1 MATAKKPGGQ
11 QAAVA
16 KANQGT
22 WIVWVVV
29 GVAVLCCVGIGV
41 VNRSGGGDD
50 VLPPTSQ
57 ERGDTVPILQ
67 RSSASQGICYGWV
80 LRDFYEYTD
89 LSVGSNLGEGVA
101 VEENAACP
109 RWVQVVAQVAYTS
122 ESSESN
128 DFARIT
134 VEASDDVSA
143 TAQLRMESGLERLGL
158 TEDAFVDEPGWAV
171 TRAAVSLPLLAAE
184 AGLVEPA
191 ATPAAATADA
201 PPLPDAGSDLWR
213 DRWGYLLAAVGLLLF
228 TALLFAAGFWQRGRQ
243 RREEAQ
249 RQAQAGAGMRDFR
262 VARQAA
268 ARDPRRTPEGR

>member
-1 MATAKKPGGQ
+1 MSKGKQTGLVFFIG
-11 QAAVA
+11 
-16 KANQGT
+16 
-22 WIVWVVV
+22 IVT
-29 GVAVLCCVGIGV
+29 VGICVAGSLA
-41 VNRSGGGDD
+41 NRDGGDN
-50 VLPPTSQ
+50 VLPPTAQ

-80 LRDFYEYTD
+80 LQDFYEYTD

-101 VEENAACP
+101 VEENASCP
-109 RWVQVVAQVAYTS
+109 RWVQVVAKVAYTS

-134 VEASDDVSA
+134 VEASDDVSL
-143 TAQLRMESGLERLGL
+143 TARYQMESGLERLGL

-191 ATPAAATADA
+191 PTPAPGAANPA
-201 PPLPDAGSDLWR
+201 PLPEAGNDLWR
-213 DRWGYLLAAVGLLLF
+213 DRWGYLLAVAGLLLF
-228 TALLFAAGFWQRGRQ
+228 TALLFAVGFWQRGRQ
-243 RREEAQ
+243 RRKEAE
-249 RQAQAGAGMRDFR
+249 RQAQGAARMKDFR

-268 ARDPRRTPEGR
+268 AQKPGRTPEGR

>member
-1 MATAKKPGGQ
+1 MSGAKTTGGQ
-11 QAAVA
+11 TSAQANAA
-16 KANQGT
+16 KGT
-22 WIVWVVV
+22 WIVWAVI
-29 GVAVLCCVGIGV
+29 GVIVLGCVGISV
-41 VNRSGGGDD
+41 INRSGGGDN
-50 VLPPTSQ
+50 VLPPTAQ

-80 LRDFYEYTD
+80 LQDYYEYTD

-109 RWVQVVAQVAYTS
+109 RWVQVVAKVAYTS

-134 VEASDDVSA
+134 VETSDDIST
-143 TAQLRMESGLERLGL
+143 TARYRMQSGLERLGL

-191 ATPAAATADA
+191 ATPAAASADPA
-201 PPLPDAGSDLWR
+201 PLPEAGNDLWR
-213 DRWGYLLAAVGLLLF
+213 DRWGYLLAVAGLLLF
-228 TALLFAAGFWQRGRQ
+228 TALLFAVGFWQRGRQ
-243 RREEAQ
+243 RREEAE
-249 RQAQAGAGMRDFR
+249 RQAQAAARMQNPR

-268 ARDPRRTPEGR
+268 ARNPGRTPEGR

>member
-1 MATAKKPGGQ
+1 MTGTKTSGRRNAAGANEAK
-11 QAAVA
+11 
-16 KANQGT
+16 GT
-22 WIVWVVV
+22 WIVWVIV
-29 GVAVLCCVGIGV
+29 GVIVLACVGFSV
-41 VNRSGGGDD
+41 GDNGDGND

-67 RSSASQGICYGWV
+67 RSSVSQGICYGWV
-80 LRDFYEYTD
+80 LEDYYGYKE
-89 LSVGSNLGEGVA
+89 LSVGSNLGDGVA
-101 VEENAACP
+101 VEENPACP
-109 RWVQVVAQVAYTS
+109 RWVQVVARVAYTS

-134 VEASDDVSA
+134 VETSSDVST
-143 TAQLRMESGLERLGL
+143 TARYRMQSGLERLGL

-191 ATPAAATADA
+191 ATPAAATVDA

-213 DRWGYLLAAVGLLLF
+213 DRWGYLLAVAGLLLF
-228 TALLFAAGFWQRGRQ
+228 TALLFAVGFWQRGRQ

>member
-16 KANQGT
+16 NANQGT
-22 WIVWVVV
+22 WIVWVVI
-29 GVAVLCCVGIGV
+29 GVMVLCCVGIGV
-41 VNRSGGGDD
+41 FNRNGGGDD

-80 LRDFYEYTD
+80 LRDFYRYTD
-89 LSVGSNLGEGVA
+89 LSVGSNLGDGIA

-134 VEASDDVSA
+134 VETSDDIST
-143 TAQLRMESGLERLGL
+143 TARYRMQSGLERLGL

-184 AGLVEPA
+184 AGVVEPA
-191 ATPAAATADA
+191 PTPAAATADA

-243 RREEAQ
+243 RRKEAE
-249 RQAQAGAGMRDFR
+249 RQGRTKDVRAAG
-262 VARQAA
+262 
-268 ARDPRRTPEGR
+268 RTPEGR